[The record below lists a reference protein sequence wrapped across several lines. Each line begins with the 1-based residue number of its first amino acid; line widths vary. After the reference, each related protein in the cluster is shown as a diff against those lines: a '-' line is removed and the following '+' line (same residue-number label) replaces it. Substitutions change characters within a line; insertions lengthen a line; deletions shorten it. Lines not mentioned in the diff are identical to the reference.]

1 LVTTNHHHHH
11 HHQRCLPTSGKARR
25 FGVRVSDS
33 PTAFKVA
40 VCRKRGSRP
49 LGGKLETPLKSPLD
63 PTWKVSVAIRDSA
76 AFEAKKWKCISDT
89 LAV

>member
-1 LVTTNHHHHH
+1 
-11 HHQRCLPTSGKARR
+11 
-25 FGVRVSDS
+25 
-33 PTAFKVA
+33 
-40 VCRKRGSRP
+40 VCRKRGSRA
-49 LGGKLETPLKSPLD
+49 LGGNPLKSPLD